1 MSDSS
6 LRAALVVPKV
16 AWPTLALA
24 GVALSLWF
32 GGWALAVFGYW
43 WAALAMLTVSAY
55 LAFTP
60 MHDASHRGLS
70 QLPFL
75 NEVIG
80 RVCSLT
86 LFGPFAAF
94 RYVHLEH
101 HKHTNDEG
109 KDPDAW
115 SGRRPAWLLPL
126 RWITQDAHYYFVYLK
141 AGRNRAEMAEVVGV
155 LAAQLVAVVAL
166 CVSGR
171 ADLAL
176 VWFLSSRLAL
186 GFLAYSFDYL
196 PHRPHTVRGKDNRYL
211 ATSVHPSFVLQVVLL
226 NQNLHLIHHLHPA
239 VPFYRYGKLWRQQE
253 ASLRAQGVRVLPLK
267 HFEVSTAGST

>member
-1 MSDSS
+1 MSDTS

-16 AWPTLALA
+16 AWPTLL
-24 GVALSLWF
+24 LSGAAFSMWL
-32 GGWALAVFGYW
+32 GGLAVVAQGFW
-43 WAALAMLTVSAY
+43 WAGLAILTVSAY

-70 QLPFL
+70 QFTWL
-75 NEVIG
+75 NEIVG

-115 SGRRPAWLLPL
+115 SGRKPAWLLPL
-126 RWITQDAHYYFVYLK
+126 RWVTQDAHYYFIYLK
-141 AGRNRAEMAEVVGV
+141 AGRSSAEMAEVVGT
-155 LAAQLVAVVAL
+155 LGAQLIAVAAL
-166 CVSGR
+166 AWLGR
-171 ADLAL
+171 GELAL
-176 VWFLSSRLAL
+176 AWFVSSRLAL

-211 ATSVHPSFVLQVVLL
+211 ATSVHPSLMLQVVLL

-239 VPFYRYGKLWRQQE
+239 VPFYRYGMLWKQQE
-253 ASLRAQGVRVLPLK
+253 ATLRAQGVRVLPVKALSAS
-267 HFEVSTAGST
+267 VAGST